1 MCALC
6 FGADPAIGCS
16 SRELSDLHPD
26 GGFPTKRWVDPY
38 LPRRAAMPA
47 LLTPN
52 RPRMTERTE
61 PSRYRVAVVAADET
75 SRDAADAAVADAWVA
90 GDESA
95 LRQAFEQF
103 GTLVFTYCMRSLGDR
118 DAAAD
123 CSQEVFISA
132 WRSRDRFD
140 ASKGTLAGWLMG
152 IARYRVVDAHRRRS
166 STPTPD
172 ADAVDARSDTV
183 DDVHPERLAD
193 RLLVERALETLSPR
207 ARQVVELAFW
217 SDLTQTE
224 IAERLGLP
232 LGTVKSDI
240 RRALQRLRPH
250 LEGGG
255 TDE

>member
-1 MCALC
+1 M
-6 FGADPAIGCS
+6 
-16 SRELSDLHPD
+16 
-26 GGFPTKRWVDPY
+26 
-38 LPRRAAMPA
+38 
-47 LLTPN
+47 
-52 RPRMTERTE
+52 
-61 PSRYRVAVVAADET
+61 VAADED
-75 SRDAADAAVADAWVA
+75 SRDADDAAIAAAWA
-90 GDESA
+90 SGDGTA

-140 ASKGTLAGWLMG
+140 PSKGTLAGWLMG

-172 ADAVDARSDTV
+172 VDVTDAKGDAVEDA
-183 DDVHPERLAD
+183 HPDQLAD
-193 RLLVERALETLSPR
+193 QLLVQRALETLSPR

-217 SDLTQTE
+217 SDMTHTE
-224 IAERLGLP
+224 IAERLDLP
-232 LGTVKSDI
+232 LGTVKSDV

-255 TDE
+255 TDV